1 MCVNPHRFGTVDL
14 SIFAEIWSNGT
25 DRLPAAA
32 NPDQEEVHRQ
42 RWREAVS
49 RIEDPDLAA
58 YGDAVATATGGND
71 RAGAALLSAIFGN
84 SAFLSQC
91 LISDLPF
98 ARRLLEDG
106 PDAAFDDALAAV
118 ADRTAL
124 AGETTDQLKHR
135 LRVAK
140 RRAALAIGA
149 ADIANVWPLEQ
160 VTGALSDFACAS
172 LQASCRHLL
181 RALHDSGELALPD
194 PDDPE
199 ADSGLI
205 VLGMGKLGARELNYS
220 SDIDLIVLFDQD
232 TVPYIGDRGLQ
243 HLFTRLARNLVALM
257 DERTRDGYVF
267 RTDLRL
273 RPDPG
278 ATPPAISVLAAEVYY
293 ESAGQNWERAAMVKA
308 RPVAGDE
315 QAGLAFLDILRPFMW
330 RRSLDFAAI
339 QDIQSIK
346 RQINAHRGGAQIAV
360 AGHNIKLG
368 RGGIREIE
376 FYAQTQQLIWG
387 GRDPDLRVRGTIEAI
402 TRLTAAGHVAQA
414 TLEDLTRAYGFH
426 RRVEHR
432 LQMRDDRQTH
442 ELPDDPEDLSRVAV
456 FLGYD
461 TLDDFTEELLVH
473 LRTVAKHYAELFED
487 EGDLAGTG
495 NLVFTGAEDDPDT
508 LKNLAEMGFA
518 EPATISATVRVWH
531 SGRYRAVRTAR
542 ARELLTEL
550 VPTLL
555 EAVAGSPNPDLT
567 FRRFDEFLQGLP
579 AGIQLFSLFTAHPDL
594 FDLVAEIMGA
604 APKLAGWL
612 SRYPILLDGVLS
624 ADFFDSVPGADEM
637 AVELG
642 EAGEQARDFQ
652 DFLDIERRWANDK
665 VFQIGAHML
674 RGRMSPVDASG
685 PLSDVADTCLTAL
698 LPEIERTFSED
709 HGKVPGGTM
718 AVVAFGKLGS
728 REMTVSSDLDL
739 MFVYDCPPDAS
750 ESDGPKPLSPGQYYA
765 RLCQRFIGAIT
776 APTGEGKL
784 YEVDMRLRPAGNAG
798 PIASSLEAFTKY
810 QQSEAWTWE
819 YQALTRARVVC
830 AEGDLGARFDDVMR
844 AALIAPRD
852 EAKILADVAEM
863 RERLRKEH
871 GTDDLWSPKHLRG
884 GLVDIEF
891 IAQYLQ
897 LRHAAGHPDV
907 LAGDTVSVLRRAAAE
922 GLVDAEMAGDLIEAA
937 TLWRNLQGILRLAVE
952 GRFDADSAAPALK
965 TVIARACGAVDF
977 DALVQTMQTSAERT
991 IAHFDA
997 VFPPAEP

>member
-1 MCVNPHRFGTVDL
+1 MCGNPHRFGTVDL
-14 SIFAEIWSNGT
+14 SLFAEIWNTGT
-25 DRLPAAA
+25 DRLPLSGNA
-32 NPDQEEVHRQ
+32 DQEDVHRQ
-42 RWREAVS
+42 RWREALV
-49 RIEDPDLAA
+49 RCDDADLAA
-58 YGDAVATATGGND
+58 YGEAVLDLPPGND
-71 RAGAALLSAIFGN
+71 GQGAALLSAIFGN
-84 SAFLSQC
+84 SPFLSQC

-98 ARRLLEDG
+98 ARRLLESG
-106 PDAAFDDALAAV
+106 PDAAFEDAIAAA
-118 ADRTAL
+118 ADRSAL
-124 AGETTDQLKHR
+124 GRETTDQVKHR

-160 VTGALSDFACAS
+160 VTGALSDFASAA

-181 RALHDSGELALPD
+181 RALHENGDLALPD
-194 PDDPE
+194 PEDPE
-199 ADSGLI
+199 SDSGLI
-205 VLGMGKLGARELNYS
+205 ILGMGKLGARELNYS

-232 TVPYIGDRGLQ
+232 TVPYTGDGGLQ
-243 HLFTRLARNLVALM
+243 HMFTRLARNLVALM

-315 QAGLAFLDILRPFMW
+315 QAGFAFLDILRPFMW

-402 TRLTAAGHVAQA
+402 TRLTAAGHVTPAA
-414 TLEDLTRAYGFH
+414 LADLTKAYDFH
-426 RRVEHR
+426 RRLEHR
-432 LQMRDDRQTH
+432 LQMTDDRQTH
-442 ELPDDPEDLSRVAV
+442 ELPNDEEGLLKVAI
-456 FLGYD
+456 FLGYETVD
-461 TLDDFTEELLVH
+461 AFTEDLLSE
-473 LRTVAKHYAELFED
+473 LRTVAQHYAALFED

-518 EPATISATVRVWH
+518 EPATISSTVRVWH
-531 SGRYRAVRTAR
+531 AGRYRAMRSAR

-555 EAVAGSPNPDLT
+555 EAVAASPNPDLT

-579 AGIQLFSLFTAHPDL
+579 AGVQLFSLFTAHPDL
-594 FDLVAEIMGA
+594 FDFVAEIMGA

-624 ADFFDSVPGADEM
+624 TDFFDSVPDAGDMAD
-637 AVELG
+637 ELG

-674 RGRMSPVDASG
+674 RGRLSPVDASV
-685 PLSDVADTCLTAL
+685 PLSDVADTCLKAL

-709 HGKVPGGTM
+709 HGKIPGGTM

-739 MFVYDCPPDAS
+739 MFVYDCPPDVT
-750 ESDGPKPLSPGQYYA
+750 ESDGRKPLTPGQYYA

-784 YEVDMRLRPAGNAG
+784 YEVDMRLRPAGDAG

-810 QQSEAWTWE
+810 QESEAWTWE

-830 AEGDLGARFDDVMR
+830 AEGDLGTRFDRIMR
-844 AALIAPRD
+844 SVLTAPRD
-852 EAKILADVAEM
+852 DAKIQADVAEM
-863 RERLRKEH
+863 RLRLRKEH
-871 GTDDLWSPKHLRG
+871 GTDDIWSPKHLQG

-897 LRHAAGHPDV
+897 LRHAAGHPDI
-907 LAGDTVSVLRRAAAE
+907 LAGDTVSVLGRARE
-922 GLVDAEMAGDLIEAA
+922 NGLVDQTFAEDLIEAA
-937 TLWRNLQGILRLAVE
+937 TLWRNLQGILRLTVE
-952 GRFDADSAAPALK
+952 GRFDADSAAPALR

-977 DALVQTMQTSAERT
+977 DALVQTMKTSAERT
-991 IAHFDA
+991 NTHFGA
-997 VFPPAEP
+997 VFPPTAS

>member
-1 MCVNPHRFGTVDL
+1 MCGNPHRFGTVDL
-14 SIFAEIWSNGT
+14 TLFAEIWGTGT
-25 DRLPAAA
+25 DRLPTAG
-32 NPDQEEVHRQ
+32 NPAQEDVHRQ
-42 RWREAVS
+42 RWGEAVA
-49 RIEDPDLAA
+49 RCEDADLAA
-58 YGDAVATATGGND
+58 YGEAVLGASDGND
-71 RAGAALLSAIFGN
+71 VHGARLLTAIFGN

-98 ARRLLEDG
+98 ARRLLESG

-118 ADRTAL
+118 ADRSAL
-124 AGETTDQLKHR
+124 ARETTDEVKQR

-140 RRAALAIGA
+140 RQAALAIGA

-160 VTGALSDFACAS
+160 VTGALSDFACTA

-181 RALHDSGELALPD
+181 RSLHDSGELALPD
-194 PDDPE
+194 PEDPE
-199 ADSGLI
+199 TDSGLI
-205 VLGMGKLGARELNYS
+205 ILGMGKLGARELNYS
-220 SDIDLIVLFDQD
+220 SDIDLIILFDQD
-232 TVPYIGDRGLQ
+232 TVPYTGDDGLQ

-293 ESAGQNWERAAMVKA
+293 ESAGQNWERAAMIKA

-346 RQINAHRGGAQIAV
+346 RQINAHRGGAEIAV
-360 AGHNIKLG
+360 GGHNIKLG

-402 TRLTAAGHVAQA
+402 TRLTQAEHVAPA
-414 TLEDLTRAYGFH
+414 TLEDLTRAYRFH

-432 LQMRDDRQTH
+432 LQMTDDRQTH
-442 ELPDDPEDLSRVAV
+442 ELPDDEEGLVKIAT
-456 FLGYD
+456 FLGYSS
-461 TLDDFTEELLVH
+461 LAEFTDELLTH
-473 LRTVAKHYAELFED
+473 LRIVAKHYAALFED
-487 EGDLAGTG
+487 EGDLSGTG

-518 EPATISATVRVWH
+518 EPATVSVTVRVWH
-531 SGRYRAVRTAR
+531 SGRYRAMRSGR

-550 VPTLL
+550 VPALL
-555 EAVAGSPNPDLT
+555 DAIAASPNPDLA
-567 FRRFDEFLQGLP
+567 FRRFDAFLQGLP
-579 AGIQLFSLFTAHPDL
+579 AGVQLFSLFTANPDL
-594 FDLVAEIMGA
+594 FDFVAEVMGS

-624 ADFFDSVPGADEM
+624 ADFFDSVPGAAEM
-637 AVELG
+637 TSELA

-674 RGRMSPVDASG
+674 RGRMSPVEASG
-685 PLSDVADTCLTAL
+685 PLSDVADTCLKEL

-739 MFVYDCPPDAS
+739 MFVYDCPLDVS
-750 ESDGPKPLSPGQYYA
+750 ESDGRKPLSPGQYYA

-784 YEVDMRLRPAGNAG
+784 YEVDMRLRPAGDAG

-819 YQALTRARVVC
+819 YQALTRARVIC
-830 AEGDLGARFDDVMR
+830 SEGDLGTRFEEIMR
-844 AALIAPRD
+844 TVLTAPRD
-852 EAKILADVAEM
+852 EAKVLADVAEM
-863 RERLRKEH
+863 RARLRKEH
-871 GTDDLWSPKHLRG
+871 GTNDLWSPKHLRG

-897 LRHAAGHPDV
+897 LRHAAAHPDILV
-907 LAGDTVSVLRRAAAE
+907 GDPVSVLARAGE
-922 GLVDAEMAGDLIEAA
+922 DGLVDKERAGELIEAA
-937 TLWRNLQGILRLAVE
+937 VLWRNLQGILRLTVDGAFHAE
-952 GRFDADSAAPALK
+952 SAAPALK
-965 TVIARACGAVDF
+965 TVIVRACGAVDF
-977 DALVQTMQTSAERT
+977 DALVQTMQVSAERT
-991 IAHFDA
+991 KAHFDA
-997 VFPPAEP
+997 VFPPVAT

>member
-1 MCVNPHRFGTVDL
+1 MCGNLHRFGTVDL
-14 SIFAEIWSNGT
+14 SLFAEIWGTGT
-25 DRLPAAA
+25 DRLPAAG
-32 NPDQEEVHRQ
+32 NPGQEDVHRQ
-42 RWREAVS
+42 RWREALV
-49 RIEDPDLAA
+49 RCDDADLAA
-58 YGDAVATATGGND
+58 YGEAVLDPPDDHD
-71 RAGAALLSAIFGN
+71 RQAAGVLTAIFGN

-98 ARRLLEDG
+98 ARRLLESG
-106 PDAAFDDALAAV
+106 PDAAFGEALAAA
-118 ADRTAL
+118 ADRSAL
-124 AGETTDQLKHR
+124 AGETTDQVKHR
-135 LRVAK
+135 LRLAK

-160 VTGALSDFACAS
+160 VTGALSDFACAA

-181 RALHDSGELALPD
+181 RGLHDSGELALPD

-205 VLGMGKLGARELNYS
+205 ILGMGKLGARELNYS
-220 SDIDLIVLFDQD
+220 SDIDLIILFDQE
-232 TVPYIGDRGLQ
+232 TVPYTGDGGLQ

-293 ESAGQNWERAAMVKA
+293 ESAGQNWERAAMIKA

-402 TRLTAAGHVAQA
+402 TRLTAAGHVPPQ

-426 RRVEHR
+426 RRLEHR
-432 LQMRDDRQTH
+432 LQMVDDRQTH
-442 ELPDDPEDLSRVAV
+442 ELPGDEDGLERIAI

-461 TLDDFTEELLVH
+461 GVAAFTEDLLTELRV
-473 LRTVAKHYAELFED
+473 VAQHYAALFED
-487 EGDLAGTG
+487 EGDLSGTG

-518 EPATISATVRVWH
+518 EPATISSTVRVWH
-531 SGRYRAVRTAR
+531 SGRYRAMRSAR

-550 VPTLL
+550 VPAMLD
-555 EAVAGSPNPDLT
+555 AVAASPNPDLA

-579 AGIQLFSLFTAHPDL
+579 AGVQLFSLFTAHPGL

-624 ADFFDSVPGADEM
+624 TDFFDFVPDAEAMAADL
-637 AVELG
+637 A

-674 RGRMSPVDASG
+674 RGRLTPVEASG
-685 PLSDVADTCLTAL
+685 PLSDIADTCLVAL

-728 REMTVSSDLDL
+728 REMTVGSDLDL
-739 MFVYDCPPDAS
+739 MFVYDCPPDVG
-750 ESDGPKPLSPGQYYA
+750 ESDGRKPLSPGHYYA

-784 YEVDMRLRPAGNAG
+784 YEVDMRLRPAGDAG

-830 AEGDLGARFDDVMR
+830 AEGDLGGRFEQVMR
-844 AALIAPRD
+844 SVLTAPRD
-852 EAKILADVAEM
+852 ENKILTDVAEM
-863 RERLRKEH
+863 RGRLRKEH
-871 GTDDLWSPKHLRG
+871 GTDDLWLPKHLSG

-897 LRHAAGHPDV
+897 LRHAAGHPEL
-907 LAGDTVSVLRRAAAE
+907 LAGDTVSVLARAGAD
-922 GLVDAEMAGDLIEAA
+922 GLIDAKIAGELIEAA
-937 TLWRNLQGILRLAVE
+937 ILWRNLQGILRLTVE
-952 GRFDADSAAPALK
+952 GTFHADSAAPALK

-977 DALVQTMQTSAERT
+977 GALVQTMQVSAERT
-991 IAHFDA
+991 KSHFDT
-997 VFPPAEP
+997 VFSPATS

>member
-1 MCVNPHRFGTVDL
+1 
-14 SIFAEIWSNGT
+14 
-25 DRLPAAA
+25 
-32 NPDQEEVHRQ
+32 
-42 RWREAVS
+42 
-49 RIEDPDLAA
+49 
-58 YGDAVATATGGND
+58 
-71 RAGAALLSAIFGN
+71 
-84 SAFLSQC
+84 
-91 LISDLPF
+91 
-98 ARRLLEDG
+98 
-106 PDAAFDDALAAV
+106 
-118 ADRTAL
+118 
-124 AGETTDQLKHR
+124 
-135 LRVAK
+135 
-140 RRAALAIGA
+140 
-149 ADIANVWPLEQ
+149 
-160 VTGALSDFACAS
+160 
-172 LQASCRHLL
+172 
-181 RALHDSGELALPD
+181 
-194 PDDPE
+194 
-199 ADSGLI
+199 
-205 VLGMGKLGARELNYS
+205 MGKLGARELNYS
-220 SDIDLIVLFDQD
+220 SDIDLIVLFDQE
-232 TVPYIGDRGLQ
+232 TVPYTGDGGLQ

-293 ESAGQNWERAAMVKA
+293 ESAGQNWERAAMIKA

-387 GRDPDLRVRGTIEAI
+387 GRNPDLRVRGTIEAI
-402 TRLTAAGHVAQA
+402 TRLTAAGHVTPAA
-414 TLEDLTRAYGFH
+414 LADLTKAYGFH
-426 RRVEHR
+426 RRLEHR
-432 LQMRDDRQTH
+432 LQMTDDRQTH
-442 ELPDDPEDLSRVAV
+442 ELPDDEEGLLKVAI
-456 FLGYD
+456 FLGYE
-461 TLDDFTEELLVH
+461 TVEAFTEDLLSE
-473 LRTVAKHYAELFED
+473 LRTVAQHYAALFED

-518 EPATISATVRVWH
+518 EPATISSTVRVWH
-531 SGRYRAVRTAR
+531 AGRYRAMRSAR

-550 VPTLL
+550 VPALL
-555 EAVAGSPNPDLT
+555 EAVAASPNPDLT

-579 AGIQLFSLFTAHPDL
+579 AGVQLFSLFTAHPDL
-594 FDLVAEIMGA
+594 FDFVAEIMGA

-624 ADFFDSVPGADEM
+624 SDFFDSVPDAREM
-637 AVELG
+637 AGELG

-674 RGRMSPVDASG
+674 RGRLSPVQASI

-709 HGKVPGGTM
+709 HGKIPGGKM

-739 MFVYDCPPDAS
+739 MFVYDCPPDVS
-750 ESDGPKPLSPGQYYA
+750 ESDGRKPLTPGQYYA

-784 YEVDMRLRPAGNAG
+784 YEVDMRLRPAGDAG

-810 QQSEAWTWE
+810 QESEAWTWE
-819 YQALTRARVVC
+819 HQALTRARVVC
-830 AEGDLGARFDDVMR
+830 AEGDLGGRFERIMQSI
-844 AALIAPRD
+844 LTSPRD
-852 EAKILADVAEM
+852 DAKLLTDVAEM
-863 RERLRKEH
+863 RLRLHKEH
-871 GTDDLWSPKHLRG
+871 GTEDIWLPKHFPG

-897 LRHAAGHPDV
+897 LRHAAEHSDI
-907 LAGDTVSVLRRAAAE
+907 LAGDTVSVLGRARDMELVDQPCADDLIAAA
-922 GLVDAEMAGDLIEAA
+922 I
-937 TLWRNLQGILRLAVE
+937 LWRNLQGILRLTVD
-952 GRFDADSAAPALK
+952 GHFDADTAAPALK

-977 DALVQTMQTSAERT
+977 DALVQTMKISAERT
-991 IAHFDA
+991 NTHFGA
-997 VFPPAEP
+997 VFTPTAS

>member
-1 MCVNPHRFGTVDL
+1 MLDPPDGL
-14 SIFAEIWSNGT
+14 
-25 DRLPAAA
+25 DR
-32 NPDQEEVHRQ
+32 Q
-42 RWREAVS
+42 
-49 RIEDPDLAA
+49 
-58 YGDAVATATGGND
+58 
-71 RAGAALLSAIFGN
+71 GARLLTAIFGN
-84 SAFLSQC
+84 SPFLSQC

-98 ARRLLEDG
+98 ARRLLESG
-106 PDAAFDDALAAV
+106 PDAAFEDALST
-118 ADRTAL
+118 ADDRSAL
-124 AGETTDQLKHR
+124 ATETMDGAKHR

-140 RRAALAIGA
+140 RQAALAIGA
-149 ADIANVWPLEQ
+149 ADIANVWPLERI
-160 VTGALSDFACAS
+160 TGALSDFASTA

-181 RALHDSGELALPD
+181 RGLHESGELALPD
-194 PDDPE
+194 PEDPE
-199 ADSGLI
+199 VDSGLI
-205 VLGMGKLGARELNYS
+205 ILGMGKLGARELNYS
-220 SDIDLIVLFDQD
+220 SDIDLIILFDQD
-232 TVPYIGDRGLQ
+232 TVPYTGDGGLQ

-278 ATPPAISVLAAEVYY
+278 ATPPAISMIAAEVYY

-308 RPVAGDE
+308 RPVAGDQ

-346 RQINAHRGGAQIAV
+346 RQINAHRGGAEIAV

-387 GRDPDLRVRGTIEAI
+387 GRDPDLRVRGTIDAI
-402 TRLTAAGHVAQA
+402 TGLTAAGHVTPAA
-414 TLEDLTRAYGFH
+414 LADLTKAYGFH
-426 RRVEHR
+426 RRLEHR
-432 LQMRDDRQTH
+432 LQMTDDRQTH
-442 ELPDDPEDLSRVAV
+442 ELPDDPEGLRKLAV
-456 FLGYD
+456 FLGFE
-461 TLDDFTEELLVH
+461 TVEAFTEELLSE
-473 LRTVAKHYAELFED
+473 LRTVAQHYAALFED

-518 EPATISATVRVWH
+518 EPATISSTVRVWH
-531 SGRYRAVRTAR
+531 AGRYRAMRSAR

-550 VPTLL
+550 VPALL
-555 EAVAGSPNPDLT
+555 ESVAASPNPDLA

-579 AGIQLFSLFTAHPDL
+579 AGVQLFSLFTANPGL
-594 FDLVAEIMGA
+594 FDFVAEIMGA

-624 ADFFDSVPGADEM
+624 SDFFDFVPGAAEM
-637 AVELG
+637 AAELG
-642 EAGEQARDFQ
+642 DAGEQARDFQ

-674 RGRMSPVDASG
+674 RGRLSPVDASG
-685 PLSDVADTCLTAL
+685 PLSDIADTCLTAL

-728 REMTVSSDLDL
+728 REMTVGSDLDL
-739 MFVYDCPPDAS
+739 MFVYDCPPDVT
-750 ESDGPKPLSPGQYYA
+750 ESDGRKPLSPGQYYA

-776 APTGEGKL
+776 APTVEGKL
-784 YEVDMRLRPAGNAG
+784 YEVDMRLRPAGDAG

-844 AALIAPRD
+844 AVLTAPRD
-852 EAKILADVAEM
+852 EAKICADVAEM

-871 GTDDLWSPKHLRG
+871 GTDDLWSPKHLAG

-897 LRHAAGHPDV
+897 LRHAAENPDM
-907 LAGDTVSVLRRAAAE
+907 LAGDTVSVLTRARADGLIDETLAA
-922 GLVDAEMAGDLIEAA
+922 DLIEAA
-937 TLWRNLQGILRLAVE
+937 GLWRNLQGILRLTVE
-952 GRFDADSAAPALK
+952 GRFDAETAAPALK

-977 DALVQTMQTSAERT
+977 DTLVQTMQASAART
-991 IAHFDA
+991 KAHFNT
-997 VFPPAEP
+997 VFPPAAS